1 LNELSPIEAQ
11 KAKLRETAHARRAAL
26 DYSDRAEAAKAA
38 ARHFTTGIDIG
49 EDTVIAAYW
58 PIRDE
63 IDCKPLLAQLM
74 DSFRHV
80 CLPAVLGDG
89 QPLQFRLW
97 EQGESL
103 YEAGF
108 GTLAP
113 PQSAPIVE
121 PDVIVVPL
129 LGFDKNGTRLGYGK
143 GYYDRTLETMSKT
156 PVLVGYAFAV
166 QEIEEIPHEVH
177 DVPLDYLVTEAGVRR
192 FRH

>member
-1 LNELSPIEAQ
+1 LTELSPIEAQ
-11 KAKLRETAHARRAAL
+11 NAKLRETAHAQRAGL
-26 DYSDRAEAAKAA
+26 DYSDRVEAAKAA
-38 ARHFTTGIDIG
+38 AQNFMSGINIG
-49 EDTVIAAYW
+49 DEEIIAAYW

-89 QPLQFRLW
+89 LPLQFRLW

-113 PQSAPIVE
+113 PQTAPIVE
-121 PDVIVVPL
+121 PDTIIVPL
-129 LGFDKNGTRLGYGK
+129 LGFDRNGTRLGYGK
-143 GYYDRTLETMSKT
+143 GYYDRSLEAMEKT
-156 PVLVGYAFAV
+156 PVLVGYAFAI
-166 QEIEEIPHEVH
+166 QEIEEIPHEIH

-192 FRH
+192 FHH